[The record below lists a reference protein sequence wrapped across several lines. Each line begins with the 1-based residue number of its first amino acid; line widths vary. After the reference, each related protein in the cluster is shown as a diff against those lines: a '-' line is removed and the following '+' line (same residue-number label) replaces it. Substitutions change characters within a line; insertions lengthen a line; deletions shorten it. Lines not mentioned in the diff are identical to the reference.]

1 MSRVR
6 RVVLAPAAVLAAA
19 CEFGEVTIPA
29 GEPIVVVQAVMRPDL
44 PRQWVLVEQTLT
56 GATQIDSGSVV
67 IPGDTPQLP
76 ITGASVTVRNR
87 SAMSD
92 PCGTVQFVE
101 HPGDGPPESPGVYW
115 GPSGCPTMHP
125 GDTLELRVATPLA
138 TVGGTTVVPG
148 ADRFILGVGADTITM
163 PGPRLDLNRDVDTL
177 FAEAVGATG
186 RVLQIEVR
194 RPDVTGASAPGFW
207 FVVDSTAITVPGT
220 LPDFF
225 TAFEQDTSGIPDEFP
240 PVFAAGRY
248 YAVTVAHGDERY
260 FDFVRSGNIPPSGR
274 GFVNRLDGGLGVF
287 ASVIAA
293 TSDVRVVGTIDDR
306 REGAYR
312 LSGTLQGTAVNAS
325 LELFVATANA
335 DSTVASAFVGGTWL
349 HGAIDESADG
359 GWVGDTLA
367 LVIRQ
372 VVPGIPDS
380 VAALLVTGPV
390 GAGASRVAVYDPSLQ
405 LLDSLA
411 IERP

>member
-1 MSRVR
+1 
-6 RVVLAPAAVLAAA
+6 
-19 CEFGEVTIPA
+19 
-29 GEPIVVVQAVMRPDL
+29 MR
-44 PRQWVLVEQTLT
+44 
-56 GATQIDSGSVV
+56 A
-67 IPGDTPQLP
+67 
-76 ITGASVTVRNR
+76 
-87 SAMSD
+87 
-92 PCGTVQFVE
+92 
-101 HPGDGPPESPGVYW
+101 
-115 GPSGCPTMHP
+115 
-125 GDTLELRVATPLA
+125 GDTLELRVTTPLA
-138 TVGGTTVVPG
+138 TVVGTTVVPG
-148 ADRFILGVGADTITM
+148 TERFILGVGPDTVTM

-306 REGAYR
+306 REGVYR
-312 LSGTLQGTAVNAS
+312 LSGTLQGAAVNAS

-335 DSTVASAFVGGTWL
+335 DSTDASAYVGGTRL
-349 HGAIDESADG
+349 HGAIDERAEG
-359 GWVGDTLA
+359 GWIGDTLA

-372 VVPGIPDS
+372 SVPGIPDS
-380 VAALLVTGPV
+380 VAALLVTGPIS
-390 GAGASRVAVYDPSLQ
+390 AGASRVAVYDPLLQ

>member
-1 MSRVR
+1 LSRIR
-6 RVVLAPAAVLAAA
+6 CAVLAPAAVLAAA

-29 GEPIVVVQAVMRPDL
+29 AEPIVVVQAVMRPDL

-87 SAMSD
+87 SATND
-92 PCGTVQFVE
+92 PCGAVQFVE
-101 HPGDGPPESPGVYW
+101 RPGDGPPESPGVYW
-115 GPSGCPTMHP
+115 APRGCPTMRP
-125 GDTLELRVATPLA
+125 DDTLELRVTTPA
-138 TVGGTTVVPG
+138 AAVVGTTVVPA
-148 ADRFILGVGADTITM
+148 ADRFVLAVGSDTVTM
-163 PGPRLDLNRDVDTL
+163 PGPRLDLNRDTDTL

-186 RVLQIEVR
+186 RMLQIEVR
-194 RPDVTGASAPGFW
+194 RPDVRGASAPGFW
-207 FVVDSTAITVPGT
+207 IVVDSTAMTVPGN
-220 LPDFF
+220 LPDIF
-225 TAFEQDTSGIPDEFP
+225 TAFQQDTNGIPDEFP

-274 GFVNRLDGGLGVF
+274 GFVNRLEGGLGVF
-287 ASVIAA
+287 ASLIAK
-293 TSDVRVVGTIDDR
+293 TSDVRVLGTVDDP
-306 REGAYR
+306 REGLYR
-312 LSGTLQGTAVNAS
+312 LSGTLYGAAIDAS
-325 LELFVATANA
+325 LDLYVATAGV
-335 DSTVASAFVGGTWL
+335 DSTDASAFVGGAWL
-349 HGAIDESADG
+349 YGAIDASADG
-359 GWVGDTLA
+359 AFVADTMA

-380 VAALLVTGPV
+380 VTALLVTGPV
-390 GAGASRVAVYDPSLQ
+390 GGGAGQVAVFDASLQ

-411 IERP
+411 IVRP